1 MRKSFCFTS
10 LLVIALSGCSSIE
23 ERRIASGS
31 LAHTKY
37 KTIGQPD
44 IPEGLSVPK
53 TSLQYTIPAIED
65 NGQPVG
71 KNLPVVSPSLILAT
85 PSGTY
90 LEEGA
95 LTSSVVIDK
104 LDNEVSVLSYTANQV
119 IGYLNAQS
127 IPYTL
132 LSEDSSV
139 IQTDWIIEVLE
150 GDSPWYALNSVDKE
164 LGKRFKITIAPASH
178 GRTATVTTELTDF
191 VVSEGDD
198 LVDSLDDFVK
208 REVEAELLNAILQRY
223 AQSQQVQALERMS
236 QIRSGINTDEGF
248 DKSGNPALVLNTQYD
263 IAWPKFQL
271 VLRKLGFNVKD
282 LDKSNGLIFV
292 SYQGA
297 EDSSWFSLF
306 SDEGLP
312 LEEDDY
318 RIQLTALSS
327 DQTTVTFMDE
337 QATPFTPASLS
348 GIYPEFA
355 EILQQDNLDL

>member
-53 TSLQYTIPAIED
+53 TSLQYIIPAIED

-150 GDSPWYALNSVDKE
+150 GNSPWYALNSVDKE

-178 GRTATVTTELTDF
+178 GRTATVTTELTDL